1 MICNKARIT
10 RGFAVAIAIVGL
22 VIGLGNPANAVIVGL
37 PANPLDGNCIPFGCD
52 LGITRYQQLYP
63 STAFSGPMTITQINF
78 FQFADSRLPPGDL
91 VSATFSLSLS
101 TTSKQIGGL
110 DSVDMNNNVGTDA
123 ALFTVE
129 TLTGGPAGSMLS
141 FVGQPF
147 FYDPA
152 LDNLLLDIQL
162 SALSHAGIT
171 AFFLA
176 PASFGVVSRCVSIG
190 GPACFP
196 DDLGIVT
203 QFTSNAAPEP
213 ATLVLLA
220 TGLACLGFSRRRAL
234 MAMLP

>member
-1 MICNKARIT
+1 MICNKARIP

-63 STAFSGPMTITQINF
+63 STAFSGPMIITQINF

-129 TLTGGPAGSMLS
+129 TLTGGPAESMLS

-171 AFFLA
+171 AFFSNRRPLGSSA
-176 PASFGVVSRCVSIG
+176 AASPS
-190 GPACFP
+190 
-196 DDLGIVT
+196 
-203 QFTSNAAPEP
+203 AAP
-213 ATLVLLA
+213 LA
-220 TGLACLGFSRRRAL
+220 FRTSSAL
-234 MAMLP
+234 